1 MIDYIVVNEGL
12 SERILEFKV
21 DVRVDSN
28 HLLLRRFI
36 ENKEEGEDDLE
47 VETVEI
53 KCLNGTKKQ
62 SRNTKRILKFGVRK
76 KIRKRGEGYIKKMEK
91 DKGFRAWIKKKRVRK
106 RKDIKSDGTEVAR
119 GRRER

>member
-1 MIDYIVVNEGL
+1 VIDYIVVNEGL

-36 ENKEEGEDDLE
+36 ENKEEEEDDLE

-76 KIRKRGEGYIKKMEK
+76 KIRKRGERYIKKMEK
-91 DKGFRAWIKKKRVRK
+91 DKGFRAWNNKDIEQYRK
-106 RKDIKSDGTEVAR
+106 RELEE
-119 GRRER
+119 GRT